1 MLTIWRSEG
10 LGINVYQCS
19 FSIRLLQGKYLDIQ
33 YQIFKIIVKRTDVL
47 HNCSKKK
54 DYGKSF
60 GMIGKCAYLL
70 YQYYVT
76 WSVYSFIIT
85 VMPAFVFFICQL
97 YWLVILSYLRC
108 LIGTRIALWG
118 QICQVF
124 GAVFR
129 LVVEALA
136 IGWKGGDLSSGRLL
150 HIMIKVSGWWGHN
163 VSMLK
168 WKISYIKLGHASN
181 WATHQIDPCIKQ
193 V

>member
-1 MLTIWRSEG
+1 
-10 LGINVYQCS
+10 
-19 FSIRLLQGKYLDIQ
+19 
-33 YQIFKIIVKRTDVL
+33 
-47 HNCSKKK
+47 
-54 DYGKSF
+54 
-60 GMIGKCAYLL
+60 MIGKCAYLL

-85 VMPAFVFFICQL
+85 VMPAFVFYCQL

-136 IGWKGGDLSSGRLL
+136 IGLKGGDLSSGRLL
-150 HIMIKVSGWWGHN
+150 HIMIKVSGWWGQMSLCLSEKYHTSN
-163 VSMLK
+163 WAMHQ
-168 WKISYIKLGHASN
+168 IGPHIKLTHASN
-181 WATHQIDPCIKQ
+181 KFKCKKSLHIKWWQ
-193 V
+193 LS